1 MYSLTFHETKQHGT
15 LEFPVEYVY
24 VDASHPRYNMPF
36 HWHKE
41 WELIHVIEGTFTV
54 HADNMMYTAQ
64 EGDTLL
70 IRDGMLHGGTPD
82 NCVYTCFL
90 FDLHGLFRNL
100 DMVKKYLRPIYRQ
113 QILPHIFYPADLVPE
128 IKNMAQHLIDAY
140 RLDTHNQ
147 GSKEGHLSKDIGD
160 TTLDNPLEL
169 IVISCISQLF
179 TFILQQ
185 NLYTVNQRESLEDT
199 HKIDLIK
206 SVLEYIELHYASPIS
221 LDDLANVAGMNPKYF
236 CRFFR
241 SITYQ
246 TPMSYVNMYRIEKA
260 AQMLHST
267 RLPVTDICM
276 ECGFNDSSNFIKVF
290 RKYKGMTPL
299 QYQRVDQSTSYYHY
313 WHKYHR

>member
-15 LEFPVEYVY
+15 PEFPVEYVY

-41 WELIHVIEGTFTV
+41 WELIHVLEGTFTV
-54 HADNMMYTAQ
+54 HADDTMYIVNK
-64 EGDTLL
+64 GDTVL

-82 NCVYTCFL
+82 NCVYECFL

-100 DMVKKYLRPIYRQ
+100 DMVKKYLRPVYRQ
-113 QILPHIFYPADLVPE
+113 QLLPDIFFPADKMPQISHMLQP
-128 IKNMAQHLIDAY
+128 LTTAY
-140 RLDTHNQ
+140 GPDTQTSDKHKLPKDPLLSDSLDT
-147 GSKEGHLSKDIGD
+147 
-160 TTLDNPLEL
+160 PLEL

-185 NLYTVNQRESLEDT
+185 HAYSVNDKVATEST

-206 SVLEYIELHYASPIS
+206 SVLEYIELHYGSPIT
-221 LDDLANVAGMNPKYF
+221 LDELAGVAGMNPKYF

-241 SITYQ
+241 SITHQ
-246 TPMSYVNMYRIEKA
+246 TPMGYVNMYRIEKA

-267 RLPVTDICM
+267 RLPITDICM

-290 RKYKGMTPL
+290 RKYKGTTPL
-299 QYQRVDQSTSYYHY
+299 QYR
-313 WHKYHR
+313 KG